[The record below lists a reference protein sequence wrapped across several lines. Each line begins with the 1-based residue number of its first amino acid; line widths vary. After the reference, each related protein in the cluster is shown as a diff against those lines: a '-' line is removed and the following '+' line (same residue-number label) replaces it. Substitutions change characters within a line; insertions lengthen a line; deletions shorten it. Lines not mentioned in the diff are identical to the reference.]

1 MYDILTDYKVPAK
14 GEGPFFTD
22 YLFKLQIDRPD
33 AGLKSCE
40 WSTDYTELN
49 KHKDKLIARFNKE
62 YALREIGAE
71 TEYRWQ
77 MILQN
82 RLDEVSEHYDHM
94 YKVFAENNVDEL
106 GTGYTTT
113 DEFTRE
119 TESSMDSTNERQAD
133 SKYKDTPS
141 NNASTLNNPTEQTVD
156 DSNETYSSTGTGK
169 QTDSRTTTKKLHDDT
184 MIRELNYLVDN
195 YKSIDN
201 EFIKEFENCFIGI
214 MVMPD

>member
-1 MYDILTDYKVPAK
+1 MYNIFTDYKTPSN

-40 WSTDYTELN
+40 WNTKYTNLN
-49 KHKDKLIARFNKE
+49 THKDELITRFNKE

-71 TEYRWQ
+71 TEHRWQ

-113 DEFTRE
+113 DEFQRD
-119 TESSMDSTNERQAD
+119 TESSMDSTNERNAD

-141 NNASTLNNPTEQTVD
+141 NSTSTINNPTEQTVNNSD
-156 DSNETYSSTGTGK
+156 ETYSSTGTGK
-169 QTDSRTTTKKLHDDT
+169 QTDKRTTTKKLHDDV
-184 MIRELNYLVDN
+184 MVRELNYLVDN

-214 MVMPD
+214 MIMPD